1 MNPVFRHYPR
11 QSDTNTF
18 RDSPLENTVQLT
30 RLSRLL
36 MVFGTSIAIF
46 GLMMVTVDPQVQY
59 SVDEVMSEP
68 ERFEQENIFVR
79 GIVLP
84 GSMDYDDLV
93 FTLKGSTEEL
103 IVDFNESPI
112 PDGFDDGRTIAVRGV
127 LKSELSPNGS
137 RIWVIESFEIQTG
150 CPSKYEA

>member
-1 MNPVFRHYPR
+1 M
-11 QSDTNTF
+11 
-18 RDSPLENTVQLT
+18 QLT

-36 MVFGTSIAIF
+36 IVFGTSIAIF

-68 ERFEQENIFVR
+68 ESFDRENIFVR

-84 GSMDYDDLV
+84 GSMDYDELV
-93 FTLKGSTEEL
+93 FILQGSSEQL
-103 IVDFNESPI
+103 IVDFNDSPI
-112 PDGFDDGRTIAVRGV
+112 PDGFDEGRTIAVRG
-127 LKSELSPNGS
+127 ELNSAYSSDGTL
-137 RIWVIESFEIQTG
+137 IWVIKSFEIQTG